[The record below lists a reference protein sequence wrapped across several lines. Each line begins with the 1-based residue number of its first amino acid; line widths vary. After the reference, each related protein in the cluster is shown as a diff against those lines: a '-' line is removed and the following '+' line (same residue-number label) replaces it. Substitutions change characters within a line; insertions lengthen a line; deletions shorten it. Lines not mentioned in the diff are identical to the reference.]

1 MLSNLF
7 IDTDII
13 LDIVLDRKEFFEN
26 SSKIF
31 QLFENG
37 EALLYTSPSIII
49 NAQYTGQRLIAK
61 EKCRAAIKYLLNY
74 FIILEANISII
85 KKAYQSKFSDVEDA
99 VQYYTA
105 MQNDSINYF
114 ITRNTKDFK
123 FGENNLPVHTP
134 SQFLKLSKQNS

>member
-49 NAQYTGQRLIAK
+49 L
-61 EKCRAAIKYLLNY
+61 
-74 FIILEANISII
+74 
-85 KKAYQSKFSDVEDA
+85 
-99 VQYYTA
+99 
-105 MQNDSINYF
+105 
-114 ITRNTKDFK
+114 
-123 FGENNLPVHTP
+123 
-134 SQFLKLSKQNS
+134 FLKPILVLSKKLTNQNFQM